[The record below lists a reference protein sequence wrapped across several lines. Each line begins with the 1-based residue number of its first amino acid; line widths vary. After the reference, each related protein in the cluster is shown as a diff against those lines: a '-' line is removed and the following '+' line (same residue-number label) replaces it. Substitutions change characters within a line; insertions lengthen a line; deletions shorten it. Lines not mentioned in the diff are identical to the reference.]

1 MKRATIL
8 FTVLWLTLGAAA
20 AGNPK
25 ADPRAVVEA
34 GNARFTVLTP
44 QLIRME
50 WSEDGRFE
58 DRATLTFV
66 NRETPVPDFK
76 VRDTKSRLTI
86 TTPALTLTYTKGGKF
101 SDKNLKAVFRL
112 NGREVVW
119 TPGTEDPQNL
129 MGTTRTLDG
138 CDGRKLGRE
147 PMEQGLLSRAGW
159 SVVDDSGRHVL
170 TPDGSAWKEW
180 VEARP
185 AGDRQD
191 LYLFAYGHDYK
202 QALADFQLVAGRAP
216 LPPKYTFGY
225 WWSRYWQYSDNEF
238 VDLVQK
244 LKSVDIP
251 IDVLIVDMDW
261 HETWGLRKKNP
272 AKDEYGQRI
281 GWTGYTWQKELFP
294 SPANFLRWT
303 ENEQLKVA
311 LNLPP
316 ASGIQPYE
324 DVYEPFTREYGWT
337 EKGKSVP
344 FHIDEQKW
352 ADAYF
357 KTVLNPMER
366 QGVDFWWLDWQQW
379 MESKFTPGL
388 SNTFW
393 LNYTFFHHA
402 EQHGQ

>member
-8 FTVLWLTLGAAA
+8 FTALWLTLGAAA

-86 TTPALTLTYTKGGKF
+86 TTPALTLTYTKGGRF

-129 MGTTRTLDG
+129 MGTTRTLDR
-138 CDGRKLGRE
+138 CDGKKLGRE
-147 PMEQGLLSRAGW
+147 PMEQGLLSRSGW
-159 SVVDDSGRHVL
+159 PSWTTAAPRADARRLRVEGVGR
-170 TPDGSAWKEW
+170 SAPRR
-180 VEARP
+180 RP
-185 AGDRQD
+185 AGPVSLRLRTRLQT
-191 LYLFAYGHDYK
+191 G
-202 QALADFQLVAGRAP
+202 AGRFPARRRP
-216 LPPKYTFGY
+216 GAAAPKYTFGY

-244 LKSVDIP
+244 LKSMDVP
-251 IDVLIVDMDW
+251 LDVLIIDMDW
-261 HETWGLRKKNP
+261 HETWGCARRTLQ
-272 AKDEYGQRI
+272 DEYGQRI

-311 LNLPP
+311 LNLHP
-316 ASGIQPYE
+316 ASGIQPARMSTTLS
-324 DVYEPFTREYGWT
+324 PGNTGGPKRARACRSASTSGS
-337 EKGKSVP
+337 GP
-344 FHIDEQKW
+344 
-352 ADAYF
+352 
-357 KTVLNPMER
+357 
-366 QGVDFWWLDWQQW
+366 
-379 MESKFTPGL
+379 TPI
-388 SNTFW
+388 SRPC
-393 LNYTFFHHA
+393 
-402 EQHGQ
+402 

>member
-1 MKRATIL
+1 MAD
-8 FTVLWLTLGAAA
+8 
-20 AGNPK
+20 AGCGRGREPK

-191 LYLFAYGHDYK
+191 LYLFAYGTTTSRRSPISSSS
-202 QALADFQLVAGRAP
+202 QAARRCLRSTPSATGGAATGSIRTTSSSTWCRNSSRS
-216 LPPKYTFGY
+216 TFR
-225 WWSRYWQYSDNEF
+225 S
-238 VDLVQK
+238 
-244 LKSVDIP
+244 
-251 IDVLIVDMDW
+251 
-261 HETWGLRKKNP
+261 TC
-272 AKDEYGQRI
+272 
-281 GWTGYTWQKELFP
+281 
-294 SPANFLRWT
+294 
-303 ENEQLKVA
+303 
-311 LNLPP
+311 
-316 ASGIQPYE
+316 
-324 DVYEPFTREYGWT
+324 
-337 EKGKSVP
+337 
-344 FHIDEQKW
+344 
-352 ADAYF
+352 
-357 KTVLNPMER
+357 
-366 QGVDFWWLDWQQW
+366 
-379 MESKFTPGL
+379 
-388 SNTFW
+388 
-393 LNYTFFHHA
+393 
-402 EQHGQ
+402 

>member
-202 QALADFQLVAGRAP
+202 QALADFQLVAC
-216 LPPKYTFGY
+216 LLYT
-225 WWSRYWQYSDNEF
+225 S
-238 VDLVQK
+238 
-244 LKSVDIP
+244 
-251 IDVLIVDMDW
+251 
-261 HETWGLRKKNP
+261 
-272 AKDEYGQRI
+272 
-281 GWTGYTWQKELFP
+281 P
-294 SPANFLRWT
+294 SPRDC
-303 ENEQLKVA
+303 
-311 LNLPP
+311 
-316 ASGIQPYE
+316 S
-324 DVYEPFTREYGWT
+324 
-337 EKGKSVP
+337 
-344 FHIDEQKW
+344 
-352 ADAYF
+352 
-357 KTVLNPMER
+357 
-366 QGVDFWWLDWQQW
+366 
-379 MESKFTPGL
+379 
-388 SNTFW
+388 
-393 LNYTFFHHA
+393 
-402 EQHGQ
+402 

>member
-294 SPANFLRWT
+294 SPANFLKWT
-303 ENEQLKVA
+303 ENEELKVA
-311 LNLPP
+311 LNLHP

-324 DVYEPFTREYGWT
+324 
-337 EKGKSVP
+337 
-344 FHIDEQKW
+344 
-352 ADAYF
+352 A
-357 KTVLNPMER
+357 
-366 QGVDFWWLDWQQW
+366 
-379 MESKFTPGL
+379 
-388 SNTFW
+388 
-393 LNYTFFHHA
+393 
-402 EQHGQ
+402 

>member
-129 MGTTRTLDG
+129 MGTTRTL
-138 CDGRKLGRE
+138 E
-147 PMEQGLLSRAGW
+147 IAG
-159 SVVDDSGRHVL
+159 SDADSDDRSEAPAALPDSG
-170 TPDGSAWKEW
+170 A
-180 VEARP
+180 
-185 AGDRQD
+185 
-191 LYLFAYGHDYK
+191 
-202 QALADFQLVAGRAP
+202 
-216 LPPKYTFGY
+216 
-225 WWSRYWQYSDNEF
+225 
-238 VDLVQK
+238 
-244 LKSVDIP
+244 
-251 IDVLIVDMDW
+251 
-261 HETWGLRKKNP
+261 
-272 AKDEYGQRI
+272 
-281 GWTGYTWQKELFP
+281 
-294 SPANFLRWT
+294 
-303 ENEQLKVA
+303 
-311 LNLPP
+311 
-316 ASGIQPYE
+316 
-324 DVYEPFTREYGWT
+324 
-337 EKGKSVP
+337 
-344 FHIDEQKW
+344 
-352 ADAYF
+352 
-357 KTVLNPMER
+357 
-366 QGVDFWWLDWQQW
+366 
-379 MESKFTPGL
+379 
-388 SNTFW
+388 
-393 LNYTFFHHA
+393 
-402 EQHGQ
+402 

>member
-185 AGDRQD
+185 RATARTSTSSPTGTTTSRRSPISSSS
-191 LYLFAYGHDYK
+191 
-202 QALADFQLVAGRAP
+202 QAARRCLRSTPSATGGAATGSIRTTSSSTWCRNSSRS
-216 LPPKYTFGY
+216 TFR
-225 WWSRYWQYSDNEF
+225 S
-238 VDLVQK
+238 
-244 LKSVDIP
+244 
-251 IDVLIVDMDW
+251 
-261 HETWGLRKKNP
+261 TC
-272 AKDEYGQRI
+272 
-281 GWTGYTWQKELFP
+281 
-294 SPANFLRWT
+294 
-303 ENEQLKVA
+303 
-311 LNLPP
+311 
-316 ASGIQPYE
+316 
-324 DVYEPFTREYGWT
+324 
-337 EKGKSVP
+337 
-344 FHIDEQKW
+344 
-352 ADAYF
+352 
-357 KTVLNPMER
+357 
-366 QGVDFWWLDWQQW
+366 
-379 MESKFTPGL
+379 
-388 SNTFW
+388 
-393 LNYTFFHHA
+393 
-402 EQHGQ
+402 